1 MDIKFSHVSKVF
13 GRDTVALED
22 VTTTIRTGEFV
33 YLIGATGSGKSTFMK
48 TISCEVLPTS
58 GKVTVGD
65 YDLALMSSTETAM
78 YKRNLGIIYQ
88 DFALLPQLTAFE
100 NIAFILEILGLSP
113 QDVKYHAGEVLHEVG
128 LWSKKD
134 LLPSFLSG
142 GEQQRL
148 AIARAIVTEPD
159 IILADEPTASLDPR
173 TAGAIMDL
181 LFDINAAGTTIIV
194 STHNMQIVND
204 FRHRV
209 IELSHGCINRDDPNG
224 GYSLCKN

>member
-1 MDIKFSHVSKVF
+1 MDIRFSHVSKVF
-13 GRDTVALED
+13 GKDTVALDD
-22 VTTTIRTGEFV
+22 VTTTIKTGEFV

-48 TISCEVLPTS
+48 TISSEILPTE
-58 GKVTVGD
+58 GKIMVGD
-65 YDLALMSSTETAM
+65 YDLALMNSNQTAM
-78 YKRNLGIIYQ
+78 YKRCLGIIFQ
-88 DFALLPQLTAFE
+88 DFALLPQLTAYE

-113 QDVKYHAGEVLHEVG
+113 VDVKYHAGEVLREVG
-128 LWSKKD
+128 LWNKRN

-148 AIARAIVTEPD
+148 AIARAIVTEPE

-209 IELSHGCINRDDPNG
+209 IELSLGRINRDDVNG

>member
-1 MDIKFSHVSKVF
+1 MDIRFSHVTKVF
-13 GRDTVALED
+13 GKDTVALDD
-22 VTTTIRTGEFV
+22 VTTTIKRGEFV

-48 TISCEVLPTS
+48 TISNEVLPTH
-58 GKVTVGD
+58 GKIKVGD
-65 YDLALMSSTETAM
+65 YDLALMNSNDTAM
-78 YKRNLGIIYQ
+78 YKRCLGIIFQ
-88 DFALLPQLTAFE
+88 DFALLPKLTAFE

-113 QDVKYHAGEVLHEVG
+113 VDVKYHAGEVLREVG
-128 LWSKKD
+128 LWNKRNH
-134 LLPSFLSG
+134 LPSFLSG

-181 LFDINAAGTTIIV
+181 LFDINSAGTTIIV

-209 IELSHGCINRDDPNG
+209 IELSQGRIIRDDKNG